1 MFGGSEEKNWP
12 MTFGVN
18 AKGGMYVEEFG
29 KSVAND
35 LVPLFSD
42 SGDVPGK
49 IVIIKVESGPGCLN
63 VELIPNL

>member
-1 MFGGSEEKNWP
+1 MFGGSEEKNLP
-12 MTFGVN
+12 ITFGVH
-18 AKGGMYVEEFG
+18 AKDGMDDEEFG
-29 KSVAND
+29 KYLPKV

-63 VELIPNL
+63 VELIANI